1 MQEEY
6 LALRWK
12 LLKHRKNVIESRTKK
27 FEKFVANLAE
37 AFGDKA
43 TIILIGSRARRT
55 AKTYSDF
62 DLLIIYKDLKEE
74 EVYAVVRNFKSM
86 NLPIYFLPI
95 RIEDFNPNDKLLK
108 EMLKEMRILHD
119 GIKLFYENKL

>member
-1 MQEEY
+1 M
-6 LALRWK
+6 
-12 LLKHRKNVIESRTKK
+12 
-27 FEKFVANLAE
+27 AE

-86 NLPIYFLPI
+86 DLPIDFLPI

>member
-62 DLLIIYKDLKEE
+62 DLLIIYKDLKK
-74 EVYAVVRNFKSM
+74 RGS
-86 NLPIYFLPI
+86 LCCS
-95 RIEDFNPNDKLLK
+95 
-108 EMLKEMRILHD
+108 
-119 GIKLFYENKL
+119 

>member
-86 NLPIYFLPI
+86 DLPIDFLPI